1 MRQEE
6 LARQA
11 EKERL
16 AYTIVPFNQS
26 MTRRPTPSRM
36 ASIAP
41 AEGSVVD
48 RRSPIGV
55 LTISPLHGI

>member
-16 AYTIVPFNQS
+16 AYT
-26 MTRRPTPSRM
+26 
-36 ASIAP
+36 
-41 AEGSVVD
+41 VVD
-48 RRSPIGV
+48 RRSPISV